1 MTARIAS
8 AGSSAN
14 AQPPSVHDR
23 WGAVIRRCGKR
34 LGLALPDD
42 YAGDEPPLTWARRHA
57 VPNHVV
63 CEAAAELLG
72 VPYYAE
78 PEAWQAV
85 EGFVDRYP
93 IAHSR
98 RHGLVALVTPEH
110 GPRLILGE
118 PASEPQL
125 DAARRLLGAELG
137 LAFAPLER
145 VNELI
150 DEVYG
155 RRSGQAETLLE
166 TLDRGEVMQ
175 ELAAL
180 TDREDLLDSSGRAP
194 VIKLV
199 NMVLHEAVK
208 AGASDVHVQP
218 GPSEVVVRMRID
230 GVLFDSLTIPKHLQD
245 EVLSRLKVQGRMNIA
260 EKRLPQDGR
269 ATVRVGERMIDLR
282 IASLPGSDGERI
294 VVRLLDK
301 SAKLYTLPQVGM
313 DRANLEVFERLIRLE
328 HGLILVT
335 GPTGSGK
342 STTLYAALQEINTTD
357 RNVVTLE
364 DPIEYEIRGVSQTQ
378 INVKKGMTFATGLRN
393 VLRQDPDIIMVG
405 EIRDHETAVM
415 AIQSALTGHLVFST
429 LHTNDAASAVTRLL
443 DLGIEPYLV
452 SSSLLAV
459 LAQRLTR
466 RVCSECAQPRDLTD
480 TETATLGVEPD
491 QLVGATPQVGE
502 GCESCRGTGYRGR
515 LGVFELLVVD
525 EPVREAV
532 QSRASA
538 TEIRGVAMDSGMR
551 LLRSDGADKVL
562 AGQTTPEE
570 VERVTVRA
578 AL

>member
-1 MTARIAS
+1 M
-8 AGSSAN
+8 SSEPAAVEPAPN
-14 AQPPSVHDR
+14 RPLAVR
-23 WGAVIRRCGKR
+23 WVEAVRRCGQR
-34 LGLALPDD
+34 LGLALPADL
-42 YAGDEPPLTWARRHA
+42 AEGESPLAWARRNEI
-57 VPNHVV
+57 PNRVV
-63 CEAAAELLG
+63 CEAAAELAG
-72 VPYYAE
+72 VPFYEE
-78 PEAWQAV
+78 PSAWPAV
-85 EGFVDRYP
+85 EGFIDRYP
-93 IAHSR
+93 IAHAR
-98 RHGLVALVTPEH
+98 RHGVLAVATDAD
-110 GPRLILGE
+110 GPRLLLGD
-118 PASEPQL
+118 PGSESQL
-125 DAARRLLGAELG
+125 DTARRLLGQDLG
-137 LAFAPLER
+137 LAFAPMDT
-145 VNELI
+145 VQKLI
-150 DEVYG
+150 DEAYG
-155 RRSGQAETLLE
+155 KRSGQAATLLE
-166 TLDRGEVMQ
+166 TIDRGEVLS
-175 ELAAL
+175 ELSGLAG
-180 TDREDLLDSSGRAP
+180 REDLLDTSGRAP

-199 NMVLHEAVK
+199 NLMLFEAVK
-208 AGASDVHVQP
+208 SGASDIHVQP
-218 GPSEVVVRMRID
+218 ETDRVVVRMRID

-301 SAKLYTLPQVGM
+301 SAQLYSLKEVGM
-313 DRANLEVFERLIRLE
+313 DPAELADFEELIRHE

-378 INVKKGMTFATGLRN
+378 INVKKGLTFATGLRN

-452 SSSLLAV
+452 SSSLLGV
-459 LAQRLTR
+459 MAQRLVR
-466 RVCSECAQPRDLTD
+466 RVCPDCSEPHTLTEAQ
-480 TETATLGVEPD
+480 VEALELDPSR
-491 QLVGATPQVGE
+491 VAGATPRVGE
-502 GCESCRGTGYRGR
+502 GCDACRNTGYRGR
-515 LGVFELLVVD
+515 LGVFELLTVN
-525 EPVREAV
+525 ESVRDAI
-532 QSRASA
+532 QARANASEVRA
-538 TEIRGVAMDSGMR
+538 AAFAGGMR
-551 LLRSDGADKVL
+551 LLRSDGAQKVL
-562 AGQTTPEE
+562 AGRTTVDE

-578 AL
+578 GL